1 MFHNVLQSF
10 SEHVFTEMM
19 QKPRAASAVVQ
30 TLSQA
35 FIGQFETIHCCH
47 TRCHAG
53 FKKSINKSLWS
64 ISCFYY
70 LHSGLICIEH
80 LGSLSS
86 SIASYRS
93 SRPPTTECCCS
104 ARWPLSWQSWR
115 TISDTAT
122 FSTCVLMVSSHTHLF
137 EVSWAE
143 LVNQDKGRIS
153 IF

>member
-53 FKKSINKSLWS
+53 FKSLL
-64 ISCFYY
+64 IKVYDPFLVY

-143 LVNQDKGRIS
+143 PVNQDKGRIS